1 MLLKEFCAENMERV
15 PDAID
20 AGAKRIELCDN
31 LACGGT
37 SPSVGVVRAASRLCR
52 EHGVTLMAMVRPRG
66 GDFAYSAGELR
77 MMDDDIVSHAC
88 SGVDGVV
95 FGCALDGRLDVDAM
109 EHLLSTV
116 RSCAGASLEVTFHM
130 AFDEISPD
138 EQLVAIDWF
147 AAHGVTRILTHGGPA
162 GTSIGENLP
171 RLRAYVERAAGRIG
185 ILPGGGPRCL
195 RGPRH
200 EGGPPLASEASWC
213 VRLILSR
220 RCRTRPS
227 GARMSRRTWLSGAR
241 TERGAPPVVRGS
253 ALVFST
259 RWAYEPGSV

>member
-15 PDAID
+15 PAAID
-20 AGAKRIELCDN
+20 AGVKRIELCDN

-52 EHGVTLMAMVRPRG
+52 ERGVALMAMVRPRG
-66 GDFAYSAGELR
+66 GDFAYSAGELQ
-77 MMDDDIVSHAC
+77 MMDDDIVSHAR

-95 FGCALDGRLDVDAM
+95 LGCTRDGHLDIPAT

-116 RSCAGASLEVTFHM
+116 RSCTERPLQVTFHM
-130 AFDEISPD
+130 AFDEILP
-138 EQLVAIDWF
+138 EGQLDAIDWL

-185 ILPGGGPRCL
+185 ILPGGGVTWENCEDVAAAL
-195 RGPRH
+195 GV
-200 EGGPPLASEASWC
+200 SEVHGTRV
-213 VRLILSR
+213 VRL
-220 RCRTRPS
+220 
-227 GARMSRRTWLSGAR
+227 
-241 TERGAPPVVRGS
+241 
-253 ALVFST
+253 
-259 RWAYEPGSV
+259 

>member
-15 PDAID
+15 PAAID

-52 EHGVTLMAMVRPRG
+52 ERGVALMAMVRPRG
-66 GDFAYSAGELR
+66 GDFAYSAGELQ
-77 MMDDDIVSHAC
+77 MMDDDIASHAR

-95 FGCALDGRLDVDAM
+95 FGCACDGHLDIPAT

-116 RSCAGASLEVTFHM
+116 RLCAERPLQVTFHM
-130 AFDEISPD
+130 AFDEILPE
-138 EQLVAIDWF
+138 EQLDAIDWL

-171 RLRAYVERAAGRIG
+171 RLRAYVERAADRIG
-185 ILPGGGPRCL
+185 ILPGGSVTWENCEDVAHTLGV
-195 RGPRH
+195 
-200 EGGPPLASEASWC
+200 SEVHGTRV
-213 VRLILSR
+213 VRL
-220 RCRTRPS
+220 
-227 GARMSRRTWLSGAR
+227 
-241 TERGAPPVVRGS
+241 
-253 ALVFST
+253 
-259 RWAYEPGSV
+259 

>member
-1 MLLKEFCAENMERV
+1 M
-15 PDAID
+15 
-20 AGAKRIELCDN
+20 
-31 LACGGT
+31 T
-37 SPSVGVVRAASRLCR
+37 ASC
-52 EHGVTLMAMVRPRG
+52 
-66 GDFAYSAGELR
+66 
-77 MMDDDIVSHAC
+77 
-88 SGVDGVV
+88 
-95 FGCALDGRLDVDAM
+95 FGCALDGRLDVDAT

-130 AFDEISPD
+130 AFDDITPD
-138 EQLVAIDWF
+138 EQLDAIDWL

-171 RLRAYVERAAGRIG
+171 RLRAYVNRAAGRIG
-185 ILPGGGPRCL
+185 ILPGGGVTWENCEELARAL
-195 RGPRH
+195 GVSEVHGTRVV
-200 EGGPPLASEASWC
+200 PPLASEASWC

-220 RCRTRPS
+220 RCRMRPS

>member
-66 GDFAYSAGELR
+66 GDFAYSADELR

-95 FGCALDGRLDVDAM
+95 FGCARDGRLDVDTT

-130 AFDEISPD
+130 AFDDITPD
-138 EQLVAIDWF
+138 EQLDAIDWL

-171 RLRAYVERAAGRIG
+171 RLRAYVNRAAGRIG
-185 ILPGGGPRCL
+185 ILPGGGVTWENC
-195 RGPRH
+195 
-200 EGGPPLASEASWC
+200 EELARALGVSEVHGTRV
-213 VRLILSR
+213 VRL
-220 RCRTRPS
+220 
-227 GARMSRRTWLSGAR
+227 
-241 TERGAPPVVRGS
+241 
-253 ALVFST
+253 
-259 RWAYEPGSV
+259 